1 MELFSQWTP
10 PSPLLPFSN
19 SLQYFCHSS
28 SSSFYLSNPPSPR
41 IEPSH
46 FLSPLARKHTNTHRP
61 SSQEGRPTAVA
72 RPTAETE
79 LEETIALQAFGALS
93 QSMDNTQCLR
103 DKWTDRKQ
111 QHWDGE
117 TCGRLNCLLPNSCWP
132 SSDQHRPLKEELVK
146 PQIYSAWRASPNVN

>member
-1 MELFSQWTP
+1 MRFLSVTVTVLLLLFSPSLTVHLSRSISQIP
-10 PSPLLPFSN
+10 PPHASSLLTFS
-19 SLQYFCHSS
+19 L
-28 SSSFYLSNPPSPR
+28 P
-41 IEPSH
+41 I
-46 FLSPLARKHTNTHRP
+46 ARKHTNTHRP
-61 SSQEGRPTAVA
+61 SLREGWPTAVA

-79 LEETIALQAFGALS
+79 LGETIALQAFGALS

-132 SSDQHRPLKEELVK
+132 SSDEHRPLKEELVK
-146 PQIYSAWRASPNVN
+146 PQIYSAWRASRNVN